1 MILPFPMPQISDEER
16 LRVLILKEKS
26 EIEQQTILIEQLKK
40 RVNKLSKS
48 K

>member
-1 MILPFPMPQISDEER
+1 MILPFPMPKISDEER

>member
-1 MILPFPMPQISDEER
+1 MILPFPMPKISIEER
-16 LRVLILKEKS
+16 LRVSILKEKS

-40 RVNKLSKS
+40 RVDKLSKS